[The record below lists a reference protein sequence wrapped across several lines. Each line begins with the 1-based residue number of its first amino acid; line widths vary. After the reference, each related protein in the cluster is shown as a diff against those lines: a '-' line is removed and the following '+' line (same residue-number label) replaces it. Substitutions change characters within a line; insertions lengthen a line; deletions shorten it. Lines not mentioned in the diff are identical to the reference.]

1 MHHQAWMA
9 AAVAWI
15 APAWQHAAAEASQ
28 PDQHFAGCQELAFA
42 LVHLSLDHLPELHS
56 TSNFHTQDWA
66 GVNNWCRW
74 LIVMAMQVACLQLR
88 LSSILAQSVGNFLL
102 LN

>member
-1 MHHQAWMA
+1 MA
-9 AAVAWI
+9 AAVAWL

-56 TSNFHTQDWA
+56 NSNFPTQY
-66 GVNNWCRW
+66 
-74 LIVMAMQVACLQLR
+74 
-88 LSSILAQSVGNFLL
+88 
-102 LN
+102 